1 MSSPRRVGYGVRRD
15 AGERA
20 CVGRHGRWRRVFPAP
35 VTAAVSLGGGA
46 KAAVD
51 AVILRLAPGVL
62 LPEAAARRPRAYG
75 DEMQRGRALLLVR
88 RRKRAAACGATAA
101 PSARP
106 MAAVLLGQR
115 GHARCACWWSRRAG
129 GPGLRQGLQICSV
142 QQALEGWSRH
152 EGVLALTASACNRLG
167 SPHSGTCPRAPRSL
181 GISRTW
187 DMPRSDG
194 RRCLGALSKTPCSHS
209 PLLASAC
216 RGAPVRCAPAGQPVL
231 QDWPPLA
238 SQLTIGAPRFHSAA
252 WLLVSFTQPHCWLW
266 ACGG

>member
-1 MSSPRRVGYGVRRD
+1 MLSFCG
-15 AGERA
+15 
-20 CVGRHGRWRRVFPAP
+20 WRRVCFYLRLPRGGLVRT
-35 VTAAVSLGGGA
+35 VTRCSAGALYCSCGGGNA
-46 KAAVD
+46 
-51 AVILRLAPGVL
+51 LRL
-62 LPEAAARRPRAYG
+62 AARRPRPPLDRWRRCCSGSAG
-75 DEMQRGRALLLVR
+75 TLGVPVGGLGVRVAPVCARACV
-88 RRKRAAACGATAA
+88 
-101 PSARP
+101 
-106 MAAVLLGQR
+106 
-115 GHARCACWWSRRAG
+115 G
-129 GPGLRQGLQICSV
+129 GLEICSV
-142 QQALEGWSRH
+142 QHALEGWSRH
-152 EGVLALTASACNRLG
+152 GGVLALTASACNRLG

-238 SQLTIGAPRFHSAA
+238 SQLTIGAPRCNSAA